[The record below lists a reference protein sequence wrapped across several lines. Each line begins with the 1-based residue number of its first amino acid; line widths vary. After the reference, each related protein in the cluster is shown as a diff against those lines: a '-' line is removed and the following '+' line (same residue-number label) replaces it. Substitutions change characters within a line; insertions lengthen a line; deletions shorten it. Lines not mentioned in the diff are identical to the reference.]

1 MRARTF
7 GIIFDTLSLG
17 VVCLLLTILA
27 SEMHST
33 WRLIAISTLVLAM
46 VAMFVVWA
54 KYQRTTFRQATD
66 CRYLAMVDRINITS
80 RDPWPRSA
88 QLLERHV
95 FGGQV
100 VKK

>member
-1 MRARTF
+1 MRARTI

-17 VVCLLLTILA
+17 IICLLLAIFA

-33 WRLIAISTLVLAM
+33 WRLIAISTLVLAT
-46 VAMFVVWA
+46 VAMVVVWA
-54 KYQRTTFRQATD
+54 QYQHSFRQASD
-66 CRYLAMVDRINITS
+66 CRYLAMVDRIQITS
-80 RDPWPRSA
+80 RDPWPHSP

>member
-33 WRLIAISTLVLAM
+33 WRLIAIGSLVLAT

-54 KYQRTTFRQATD
+54 KQQHSFRQATD
-66 CRYLAMVDRINITS
+66 CRYMAMVDRIQITS
-80 RDPWPRSA
+80 RDPWPRSP
-88 QLLERHV
+88 QLIERHV

>member
-17 VVCLLLTILA
+17 VVGLLLAILA
-27 SEMHST
+27 SEMPSP
-33 WRLIAISTLVLAM
+33 WRLIAISILVLAT

-54 KYQRTTFRQATD
+54 QYQHSFRQATD

-80 RDPWPRSA
+80 RDPWPRSP